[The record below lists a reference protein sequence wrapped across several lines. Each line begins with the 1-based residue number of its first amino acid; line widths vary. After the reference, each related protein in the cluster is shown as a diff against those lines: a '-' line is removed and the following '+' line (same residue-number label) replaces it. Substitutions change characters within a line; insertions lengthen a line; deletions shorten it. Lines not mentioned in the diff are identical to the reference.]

1 MKSYQG
7 YVFDLDGT
15 VYLGDHLIPGAKDA
29 IEAFKSRGAH
39 VRYITNNPTKTTAEY
54 AAKLSALGIPTSKE
68 EVFNTVK
75 SSVGWLVNKAP
86 GSKVYPIGEEVLSD
100 ALTEAGVEVTED
112 PDDIDVVLV
121 SYDRTLT
128 YRKLKIAFDALWR
141 SPAARL
147 MATNPDRY
155 CPLPEGKGEPDAGAI
170 VAALEVATGRR
181 CERHFGKPN
190 TSLLD
195 EAVRFLDIP
204 ARDVV
209 FVGDRLETDIRMAI
223 AAGIDSAL
231 VLTGDASRQ
240 DLRGLPLEAQPTHVL
255 ENLTELVPA

>member
-1 MKSYQG
+1 MRSYRG

-29 IEAFKSRGAH
+29 IDAFKSRGAH
-39 VRYITNNPTKTTAEY
+39 VRYITNNPTKTTGEY
-54 AAKLSALGIPTSKE
+54 ADKLTALGIPTAQE

-75 SSVGWLVNKAP
+75 SSVSWLVSKEPA
-86 GSKVYPIGEEVLSD
+86 SKVYPLGEEVLSG
-100 ALTEAGVEVTED
+100 ALREAGMEVTEN
-112 PDDIDVVLV
+112 PDEIDVVLV

-128 YRKLKIAFDALWR
+128 YNKLKIAFDALWR
-141 SPAARL
+141 SPSARL

-155 CPLPEGKGEPDAGAI
+155 CPLPEGRGEPDAGAI

-195 EAVRFLDIP
+195 EAVSCLDIP
-204 ARDVV
+204 AKDVI
-209 FVGDRLETDIRMAI
+209 FVGDRLETDIKMAVT
-223 AAGIDSAL
+223 AGIDSGL
-231 VLTGDASRQ
+231 VLTGDASRE
-240 DLRGLPLEAQPTHVL
+240 DLHGIPAESHPTHIL
-255 ENLTELVPA
+255 KSLTELIPT